1 MEPPIFKYLDSETAK
16 LESGVLPRLAE
27 EGKLGG
33 YTFDGLW
40 YDVSTPQIY
49 EQVLKNETI

>member
-1 MEPPIFKYLDSETAK
+1 
-16 LESGVLPRLAE
+16 LAE

-40 YDVSTPQIY
+40 YDVSTPQAY
-49 EQVLKNETI
+49 EQVLKEL